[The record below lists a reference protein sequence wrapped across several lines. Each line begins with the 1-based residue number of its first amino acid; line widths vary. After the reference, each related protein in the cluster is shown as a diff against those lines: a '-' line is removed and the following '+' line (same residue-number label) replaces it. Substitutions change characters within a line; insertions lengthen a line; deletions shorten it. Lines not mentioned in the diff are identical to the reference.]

1 MAKAALI
8 HAKCALLKG
17 KQLNCAQSLAL
28 ANPAEQGF
36 SFFVNLTI
44 MKHTLSLLF
53 FLLMFGGLQ
62 AQSIT
67 GTWKTIDDETN
78 EAKSHLDLFMGD
90 GKLYG
95 KVSKLL
101 KSSPDKLCDKC
112 PGERKNQP
120 ILGMIVLVDMKE
132 KEGYWQSGSIL
143 DPEKGKWYNCKIWLK
158 NGDPNTLVVR
168 GYIGPFYR
176 TQYWYRV

>member
-1 MAKAALI
+1 MMKRSLI
-8 HAKCALLKG
+8 FLGA
-17 KQLNCAQSLAL
+17 
-28 ANPAEQGF
+28 
-36 SFFVNLTI
+36 FF
-44 MKHTLSLLF
+44 MLSA
-53 FLLMFGGLQ
+53 LQ
-62 AQSIT
+62 AQAIT

-78 EAKSHLDLFMGD
+78 KAKSHLELFVGD

-101 KSSPDKLCDKC
+101 ESSPDKLCDKC

-120 ILGMIVLVDMKE
+120 ILGMIVLVEMKQ
-132 KEGYWQSGSIL
+132 KEGFWQGGSIL

-158 NGDPNTLVVR
+158 DGDPNTLVVR

>member
-1 MAKAALI
+1 
-8 HAKCALLKG
+8 
-17 KQLNCAQSLAL
+17 
-28 ANPAEQGF
+28 
-36 SFFVNLTI
+36 
-44 MKHTLSLLF
+44 MKHTLILSLLLSGF
-53 FLLMFGGLQ
+53 IQ

-67 GTWKTIDDETN
+67 GTWKTVDDETN
-78 EAKSHLDLFMGD
+78 EAKGHLDLFMGD

-95 KVSKLL
+95 KISKLL
-101 KSSPDKLCDKC
+101 KSTPDKRCDNC
-112 PGERKNQP
+112 PGDRKNQP

-132 KEGYWQSGSIL
+132 KDGYWQSGNIL
-143 DPEKGKWYNCKIWLK
+143 DPEKGKWYSCKIWFK

>member
-1 MAKAALI
+1 MLMKHILSTSLLVFAALI
-8 HAKCALLKG
+8 
-17 KQLNCAQSLAL
+17 SI
-28 ANPAEQGF
+28 
-36 SFFVNLTI
+36 S
-44 MKHTLSLLF
+44 
-53 FLLMFGGLQ
+53 

-67 GTWKTIDDETN
+67 GTWKTVDDETN
-78 EAKSHLDLFMGD
+78 EAKSHLELFIGE

-101 KSSPDKLCDKC
+101 KSAPDKLCDKC
-112 PGERKNQP
+112 PGERNNKP
-120 ILGMIVLVDMKE
+120 ILGMIVVVDMKE
-132 KEGYWQSGSIL
+132 KDGHWQSGSIL
-143 DPEKGKWYNCKIWLK
+143 DPEKGKWYNCKMWLK